1 MAAQGG
7 GTGRQIDSGENRKG
21 VERGAAVV
29 DFVLIGALLTLLFLA
44 IVQLTLVLHVRNTL
58 IDAAAS
64 GARYGTLAD
73 RNDGDARERTV
84 QLITAA
90 LNPDFAR
97 DVATSE
103 STFQGIRTLEVTVR
117 APLPVIGFIGPRA
130 LLEVKG
136 HAAIQR

>member
-73 RNDGDARERTV
+73 RNDGDAKERTV

-90 LNPDFAR
+90 LNADFAR
-97 DVATSE
+97 DVGTSE